1 VRRALTTARAG
12 RSLAF
17 GLLAYGCGAP
27 WSAALATAALLW
39 VSMLNSH
46 ADCWRVKNAG
56 QAVDMMFLGLVR
68 GVGGLAR
75 VGGLLDDWNA
85 YAELAWGRLSERPYW
100 CLFRERSYDRSRG
113 KP

>member
-1 VRRALTTARAG
+1 VAAATRATLWAG
-12 RSLAF
+12 L
-17 GLLAYGCGAP
+17 
-27 WSAALATAALLW
+27 
-39 VSMLNSH
+39 LNSH

-85 YAELAWGRLSERPYW
+85 YAELAWGAALGASISV
-100 CLFRERSYDRSRG
+100 LVSG
-113 KP
+113 AVI